1 MPVGKEH
8 SVCFRRALVKPV
20 NTAYL
25 RQNSEFLEALF
36 VFRRKER
43 RRVKLF
49 FSGERHAEIK
59 ENPCISV
66 LEKDFVSAYLVNSA
80 IEG

>member
-1 MPVGKEH
+1 
-8 SVCFRRALVKPV
+8 VCSSDLLVYP
-20 NTAYL
+20 AYL
-25 RQNSEFLEALF
+25 WEDSEFLEAFL

-43 RRVKLF
+43 WRVILF

-59 ENPCISV
+59 ENPRISV
-66 LEKDFVSAYLVNSA
+66 LEEDFVSAYLVNSA